1 MKYKTKHYTIDA
13 IQWTGNNEE
22 EVKEFV
28 GANYVKFF
36 YEVIYGDTV
45 RIVGER
51 PKCEDDLDCA
61 YAYVYTTFNGM
72 CKLKPGDY
80 ITLNRAGEINAQKRI
95 IFERNFEKLEVNEH
109 F

>member
-1 MKYKTKHYTIDA
+1 MEYKIKPYCIDA

-22 EVKEFV
+22 EVEKFI
-28 GANYVKFF
+28 GANHVQFV
-36 YEVIYGDTV
+36 YEVLEGYTV
-45 RIVGER
+45 KEVFAR
-51 PKCEDDLDCA
+51 PPYEDDLCCA
-61 YAYVYTTFNGM
+61 YAYVYTTLNGM

-95 IFERNFEKLEVNEH
+95 IFERYFEKLEENEH